1 VGGCQV
7 FPTDSAWNQD
17 VSSLPVRSDSSAII
31 ANIQAH
37 GETTIKADF
46 GSDTQYG
53 IPFAVVPQG
62 QARVPITFNEYGDES
77 DPGPY
82 PIPSSAPIEGGNDH
96 HVLVVEQ
103 GTCHLFEMYH
113 SARSGSG
120 WTAGSGAVFDLNSNA
135 LRPLRWTS
143 ADQGGMAILPGL
155 TRFDEVSAGAIN
167 HALRVTFN
175 HTQNGFIAPATHPGG
190 DADATAPAMG
200 LRLRLRADFDVSRY
214 TGQARV
220 MLNAMRRYGLIV
232 ADTGANWYVSGATD
246 SRWNDDDLAQLHS
259 VPGTAFEAVNT
270 GAIQR

>member
-1 VGGCQV
+1 V
-7 FPTDSAWNQD
+7 FPADSAWNQD

-62 QARVPITFNEYGDES
+62 QARVPISFNEYGDES

-82 PIPSSAPIEGGNDH
+82 PIPASAPIEGGNDH

-103 GTCHLFEMYH
+103 GTCQLFEMYH
-113 SARSGSG
+113 SSRSGSG
-120 WTAGSGAVFDLNSNA
+120 WTAGSGAVFDMTSNA
-135 LRPLRWTS
+135 MRPLRWTS
-143 ADQGGMAILPGL
+143 ADQGGLPILPGL

-190 DADATAPAMG
+190 DSDATAPVMG

-232 ADTGANWYVSGATD
+232 ADTGANWYVSGGTD

-270 GAIQR
+270 GAIQH